1 MHFLS
6 RRQVLI
12 AGGAAAATVFAGAAS
27 SQSYPSKPIRIVV
40 GFAPGGST
48 DIVGRL
54 IAQELSTDLGRPVIV
69 ENKAGAGGR
78 IAAEA
83 VASSSPDGYSLLLGT
98 AGTVVQIAT
107 GERASFDLL
116 KDLAPIVLLA
126 ENPHVLVVHPSI
138 TAKSLPEFAA
148 FARGKADLAYASA
161 GEHTSLH
168 VAGALFGAVANA
180 KLLHVPY
187 KSGGAALADLLSGR
201 VQMMFADLPT
211 ILPQV
216 KAGGLRAIAV
226 TGQKRSPL
234 LPDVPTMSEGGFG
247 AVDTS
252 SWFGL
257 AAPEGTPAP
266 VIDLLN
272 SRINSILKKDVVRAR
287 FTDLGL
293 TPTGGTPAQYA
304 AFLRANLD
312 FWKRAVALTGTK
324 LQ

>member
-1 MHFLS
+1 MQFSSNRRTAILS
-6 RRQVLI
+6 I
-12 AGGAAAATVFAGAAS
+12 GAALGSIGGLAS
-27 SQSYPSKPIRIVV
+27 AQTYPAKPIKIVV

-48 DIVGRL
+48 DIVARL
-54 IAQELSTDLGRPVIV
+54 VAQELSTDLGRAVVV

-83 VASSSPDGYSLLLGT
+83 VAAASPDGYTLLLGT

-107 GERASFDLL
+107 GEKASFDLM
-116 KDLAPIVLLA
+116 KDLTPIALLA
-126 ENPHVLVVHPSI
+126 ENPHVLVVHPSVP
-138 TAKSLPEFAA
+138 AKTVQEFAA
-148 FARGKADLAYASA
+148 LARSKGDMAYASA
-161 GEHTSLH
+161 GEYTSLH
-168 VAGALFGAVANA
+168 VAGALFGSVANA

-201 VQMMFADLPT
+201 IPLMFNDLPT

-216 KAGGLRAIAV
+216 KSGGLRALAV
-226 TGQKRSPL
+226 TGLQRSRL
-234 LPDVPTMSEGGFG
+234 LPDVPTMTEGGFG

-257 AAPEGTPAP
+257 MAPAGTPASA
-266 VIDLLN
+266 IDVLN
-272 SRINSILKKDVVRAR
+272 NRINTILLKEAVKAR

-293 TPTGGTPAQYA
+293 TPTGGTPAQYTV
-304 AFLRANLD
+304 FLRGNLD
-312 FWKRAVALTGTK
+312 FWKRAVALTGAR